1 MAEREEIDLIQLYEN
16 SKLAEKLVDESKLDI
31 ALRSGMERGRMKR
44 RNTSLRRRWVIPA
57 GALACCL
64 LLVVILQIRGPIHS
78 QDKDVLGSHMDIP
91 DYVNSMFT
99 PEMKLAADHGLYQS
113 LNQTVTHGALKVTV
127 DGVLADSRTM
137 VVFYTSENLPTNVPI
152 HTNNPSFIDADG
164 KPLEAGIQFS
174 DPMKNPHGS
183 PTNVEHGHYKLE
195 FYDGQTP
202 EQFTFSG
209 KWGIGEQSDDNRV
222 QFDIPVTLDSSL
234 YANLEQT
241 LEINQKASIGDH
253 EITVTEATIRPLSTE
268 IQLQYNEVPNKKIQ
282 NYFNPQLNI
291 KGQDGDRILDS
302 TGSTTSSVN
311 GRALISSMYF
321 PSLFYNTSL
330 DELIFQFSGI
340 EESIG
345 SNLKLVIDTEAKKLI
360 SVPDSSV
367 QFVDVTAGKDST
379 ELQLKV
385 FRNSEYGS
393 SLDLSYEF
401 TDADGMTHTF
411 QAGRSGIGFAGDDF
425 ETITYRLKQ
434 ESYPQPLTFDITT
447 YPGKIINENIRIK
460 LK

>member
-31 ALRSGMERGRMKR
+31 ALRSGMERGRMNR

-91 DYVNSMFT
+91 DYVTSMFT
-99 PEMKLAADHGLYQS
+99 PEMKEAADLGLYQP
-113 LNQTVTHGALKVTV
+113 LNQTVTHGAYKVTV
-127 DGVLADSRTM
+127 DGVLADNRTM
-137 VVFYTSENLPTNVPI
+137 VIFYSSENLAGNFPI
-152 HTNNPSFIDADG
+152 QLKSELFVDNAG
-164 KPLEAGIQFS
+164 EPLHASIHFP
-174 DPMKNPHGS
+174 DPLKNTPGS
-183 PTNVEHGHYKLE
+183 PTNVEHGQYILE
-195 FYDGQTP
+195 FDQSRTP
-202 EQFTFSG
+202 EKIIFTG
-209 KWGIGEQSDDNRV
+209 EWGIGKQTY

-234 YANLEQT
+234 YADLEQT
-241 LEINQKASIGDH
+241 LEINQAASIGDH
-253 EITVTEATIRPLSTE
+253 EVTVTEATIRPLSTE

-282 NYFNPQLNI
+282 NYFAPQLNI
-291 KGQDGDRILDS
+291 NGQDGEQIIDS

-321 PSLFYNTSL
+321 RSLYYTSL
-330 DELIFQFSGI
+330 DELTYHFSGI

-360 SVPDSSV
+360 SAPDSSV
-367 QFVDVTAGKDST
+367 QFVDVTAGKDAA

-385 FRNSEYGS
+385 FRDSEYGS

-401 TDADGMTHTF
+401 TDADGFTHTF
-411 QAGRSGIGFAGDDF
+411 QGGRSSIGYGMDEF

-447 YPGKIINENIRIK
+447 YPGKIIKENVSIK

>member
-16 SKLAEKLVDESKLDI
+16 SKLAEKLVDVSKLDI
-31 ALRSGMERGRMKR
+31 ALRSGMESGRMKR
-44 RNTSLRRRWVIPA
+44 RSSSLRRRWVIPA

-64 LLVVILQIRGPIHS
+64 LLILVLQIRGSIHS

-91 DYVNSMFT
+91 DYVTSMFT
-99 PEMKLAADHGLYQS
+99 PEMKEAADHGLYQP
-113 LNQTVTHGALKVTV
+113 LNQTVTHGALKVTI

-137 VVFYTSENLPTNVPI
+137 VVFYTSENLPANVPI
-152 HTNNPSFIDADG
+152 HTNNASFVDAEG
-164 KPLEAGIQFS
+164 NYLEAGIQFS
-174 DPMKNPHGS
+174 DPLKNPPGS
-183 PTNVEHGHYKLE
+183 PTNFEHGYYTLE
-195 FYDGQTP
+195 FYNGHTP

-209 KWGIGEQSDDNRV
+209 KWGMGEQSDDKRV

-234 YANLEQT
+234 YADLEQT
-241 LEINQKASIGDH
+241 SEINQKASIGDH
-253 EITVTEATIRPLSTE
+253 EITITEATIRPLSTE

-282 NYFNPQLNI
+282 NYFAPQLNI
-291 KGQDGDRILDS
+291 KGQDGDRIIDS

-321 PSLFYNTSL
+321 RSLYYTSL
-330 DELIFQFSGI
+330 DELTFQFSGI

-385 FRNSEYGS
+385 FRDSEYGS
-393 SLDLSYEF
+393 SLYLSYEF

-447 YPGKIINENIRIK
+447 YPGKIIKENVSIK